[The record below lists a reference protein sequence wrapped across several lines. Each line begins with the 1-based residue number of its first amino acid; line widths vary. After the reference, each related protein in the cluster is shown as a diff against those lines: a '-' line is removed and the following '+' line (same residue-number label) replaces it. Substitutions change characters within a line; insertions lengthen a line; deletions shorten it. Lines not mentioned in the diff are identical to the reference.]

1 MIKGINR
8 EHWREE
14 LREELQKP
22 WQHVERPKDHSPGWR
37 NKVRGKG
44 DTAVLQQGI
53 LREGLPDQIYRIRAA
68 MGISPKE

>member
-14 LREELQKP
+14 LREGLQKP

-37 NKVRGKG
+37 NKARGKG

-53 LREGLPDQIYRIRAA
+53 LRKGLPDQIYRIRAA